1 MEHFTEAFPHIAD
14 QIFQQ
19 LDNKSLT
26 NCREVSK
33 SWLKFIDDRNIS
45 WIRITESPKI
55 SQSVLKLSA
64 KISECTKSKRPRLDA
79 KKAKFG
85 LFSVSDFRTIIDIV
99 YLNIAAETG
108 QTKIFKII
116 YQSDPELDLM
126 ILERPSFYN
135 FKSPLHIAAKNGHS
149 RVCSLKANLSDICNF
164 HVLPSNLLKASH
176 CLF

>member
-45 WIRITESPKI
+45 WIRIIKSPKI
-55 SQSVLKLSA
+55 SRAVLKLSA
-64 KISECTKSKRPRLDA
+64 KISECTTNSKRPRLDA
-79 KKAKFG
+79 EKSNFG
-85 LFSVSDFRTIIDIV
+85 LFSVSDFRTILDIV

-108 QTKIFKII
+108 QTKIFKMI

-126 ILERPSFYN
+126 ILELPMFSN

-149 RVCSLKANLSDICNF
+149 RVCSVKANLSDIC
-164 HVLPSNLLKASH
+164 S
-176 CLF
+176 